1 MKNIHSVQ
9 DALAF
14 MLEGIYYSEVKLKQ
28 EFRGCCRKLSSA
40 SLIVEID
47 QYASN
52 CEHNILKLERI
63 FNYLMQEPVL
73 HKNGVVDQMLDN
85 THQVL
90 SSVKNSY
97 LRDILTIGCV
107 QTINAFKIAS
117 YRSAYMLAVEL
128 ELDTVADLIQ
138 QMLEGEAAKTT
149 AISNVFITEFNKYRK
164 ATNV

>member
-14 MLEGIYYSEVKLKQ
+14 ILEGIYYSEVKLKQ
-28 EFRGCCRKLSSA
+28 EFRSCCRQLSSA
-40 SLIVEID
+40 RLIVEID

-73 HKNGVVDQMLDN
+73 HKNGVVDQMLEN
-85 THQVL
+85 THQIL
-90 SSVKNSY
+90 SSVKNNH

-107 QTINAFKIAS
+107 QNINAFKIAS

-138 QMLEGEAAKTT
+138 QMLEGEAAKTA
-149 AISNVFITEFNKYRK
+149 AIANVFITEFNSYRK
-164 ATNV
+164 VANV

>member
-1 MKNIHSVQ
+1 MKKINSVQ

-14 MLEGIYYSEVKLKQ
+14 LLDGLYYTEVKLKD
-28 EFRGCCRKLSSA
+28 EFRGCCKKISSPH
-40 SLIVEID
+40 LIIEID

-52 CEHNILKLERI
+52 CENNILKLERI

-73 HKNGVVDQMLDN
+73 IKNGVVDQLMDN

-90 SSVKNSY
+90 SSVKNPY
-97 LRDILTIGCV
+97 LRDILTIGCIQNV
-107 QTINAFKIAS
+107 NAFKIAS

-138 QMLEGEAAKTT
+138 QMLEREAAETS
-149 AISNVFITEFNKYRK
+149 AISDLFIKEFNNYRK
-164 ATNV
+164 MTNV